1 MCGIS
6 GTIGLTGNT
15 ALDTVTKMNNTMLHR
30 GPNDGGMWQ
39 HNAVCLGQRRL
50 AIIDVSTQGHQPML
64 CANQRFAIVFN
75 GEIYNYQTLKKQLQA
90 QVPSLQFVSTTD
102 TEVLLYAY
110 QHWGE
115 AMLQQL
121 EGMFALAIY
130 DSQTQTTFIA
140 RDRFGVKPLYYIK
153 TPQGLVFASEVRA
166 LLASGYSAR
175 KLNYAQLPT
184 YVQYQTVYDPHT
196 LIADIA
202 SLEAGNCLTI
212 GNGEVIQKQYY
223 SPVTAA
229 HNNCT
234 DDATT
239 IQHNV
244 LELLTA
250 SVQKRL
256 VSDVPLG
263 AFLSGGIDSS
273 AVVALMRKAT
283 TDNINTFSVVFND
296 QKYSEE
302 RYAKIIA
309 DKYAT
314 NHTVIRLTPNDFKND
329 LPQAVNSMDSPSG
342 DGPNTY
348 VVSKATKAAGIT
360 VALSGI
366 GGDELFAGYDVFK
379 RYVKMQSFKDL
390 WLLPTPV
397 MKGVGTLINSIKPSV
412 ATAKLKDVMGEAMFN
427 NTTFYKHTRSLFAV
441 DTLRQMMVEKTIYFP
456 EFPALKSNKKLSEI
470 SVAEI
475 STYLQ
480 HTLLRDTDQMS
491 MANSLEVRE
500 PFLDHKLVDYVLSIN
515 DFNKYPH
522 TPKQLL
528 VTAMGDLLP
537 PEIVNRPKMGF
548 SLPWD
553 NWMRNELN
561 SYCHERIV
569 QLNTLSAFAPNA
581 VLNNWQAFMAHSTTH
596 TWSRQWHL
604 VVLSNWITENKV
616 VV

>member
-6 GTIGLTGNT
+6 GTIGFIGNT
-15 ALDTVTKMNNTMLHR
+15 ALDAVTKMNNAMLHR
-30 GPNDGGMWQ
+30 GPNDGGVWQ
-39 HNAVCLGQRRL
+39 HNSICLGQQRL
-50 AIIDVSTQGHQPML
+50 SIIDVSSQGHQPML
-64 CANQRFAIVFN
+64 CANERFVIVFN
-75 GEIYNYQTLKKQLQA
+75 GEIYNYQILKNELQS
-90 QVPSLQFVSTTD
+90 QVPSLQFTSNTD

-110 QHWGE
+110 QYWGE
-115 AMLQQL
+115 GMLQKL
-121 EGMFALAIY
+121 EGMFAFAIY
-130 DSQTQTTFIA
+130 DTQTQTTFIA

-153 TPQGLVFASEVRA
+153 TPQGLVFASEIRA
-166 LLASGYSAR
+166 LLASGHSNR
-175 KLNYAQLPT
+175 KLNYVQLPT

-196 LIADIA
+196 LIEDIH

-212 GNGEVIQKQYY
+212 GNGEVVQKKYY
-223 SPVTAA
+223 SPITAA
-229 HNNCT
+229 QTNCV
-234 DDATT
+234 DDAAT

-250 SVQKRL
+250 SVKKRL
-256 VSDVPLG
+256 ISDVPLG

-283 TDNINTFSVVFND
+283 TGNINTFTVVFNEPE
-296 QKYSEE
+296 YSEE

-329 LPQAVNSMDSPSG
+329 VPQAVTSMDSPSG

-348 VVSKATKAAGIT
+348 VVSKATKEAGIT

-397 MKGVGTLINSIKPSV
+397 MKGIGTLINTIKPSV
-412 ATAKLKDVMGEAMFN
+412 ATAKLKDLMSEVVFN
-427 NTTFYKHTRSLFAV
+427 NNTFYKHTRSLFAV
-441 DTLRQMMVEKTIYFP
+441 NTLQQMMAEKTIYFP
-456 EFPALKSNKKLSEI
+456 QFPALQSNKKLSEI
-470 SVAEI
+470 SIAEI

-528 VTAMGDLLP
+528 VKAMGDMLP
-537 PEIVNRPKMGF
+537 SEIVNRPKMGF

-561 SYCHERIV
+561 TYCEERII
-569 QLNTLSAFAPNA
+569 QLNTLKAFKPNA